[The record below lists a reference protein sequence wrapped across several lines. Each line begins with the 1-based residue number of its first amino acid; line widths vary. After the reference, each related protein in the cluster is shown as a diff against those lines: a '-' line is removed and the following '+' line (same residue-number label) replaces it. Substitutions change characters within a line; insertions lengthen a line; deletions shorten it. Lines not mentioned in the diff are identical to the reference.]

1 MEVIDKRPNLVDEL
15 RVGDVLCGYYDHWGV
30 DDPMERGYH
39 FIVGTPENG
48 YNAVDTEGRLFSYNN
63 FSTIRELF
71 KEFVNVMWNPSPLK
85 AAVIF
90 SFLPLETH
98 YTKWKPGDVICY
110 YNNEGKKHY
119 GILIKDDTSDII
131 CGLWE
136 LYTGKDIS
144 NENTVKGIFQYLL
157 KKYKYFGRVRARLE
171 VEEWGL

>member
-15 RVGDVLCGYYDHWGV
+15 RVGDILCCYYDHWSV
-30 DDPMERGYH
+30 DNPDDRGYY
-39 FIVGTPENG
+39 FIVGTLENG
-48 YNAVDTEGRLFSYNN
+48 YNAVDTEGKFFSYNN
-63 FSTIRELF
+63 FSSIAELF
-71 KEFVNVMWNPSPLK
+71 KEFIDAGWNPSRLK

-90 SFLPLETH
+90 SFSPLETR

-110 YNNEGKKHY
+110 YNDEGKKHY

-144 NENTVKGIFQYLL
+144 NEHTVKGIFQYLL

-171 VEEWGL
+171 LAEWGL